1 MKILND
7 SLNISYKIQSFLTE
21 CTHYKHFSSGKVR
34 NMDLTSKKAMNK
46 SIKRDI
52 LLDSVK

>member
-7 SLNISYKIQSFLTE
+7 SLISYKIQSFLTE
-21 CTHYKHFSSGKVR
+21 CTHYKHFSTGKVR

>member
-7 SLNISYKIQSFLTE
+7 SLISYKIQSFLTE
-21 CTHYKHFSSGKVR
+21 CTHYKHFSLGKVR

-46 SIKRDI
+46 SIKSDI

>member
-7 SLNISYKIQSFLTE
+7 SLISYKIQSFLTE

-34 NMDLTSKKAMNK
+34 NMDKVNRLVKV
-46 SIKRDI
+46 
-52 LLDSVK
+52 LLDFKEGNE